1 MKVQDIYFF
10 LNDKFPLSS
19 AMEYDNPGLLV
30 GDKNAT
36 VTKVLVCLDCTLET
50 VEQAV
55 ELGAE
60 LIVTHH
66 PVIFSPIKNVLKGS
80 VVYELIR
87 NNISVISMHTN
98 LDVLEGGVNTCLCER
113 LELLE
118 VQNYLSSDGFALRK
132 AKVKPISADDFAE
145 FIKEKLGGCV
155 KYVDGGKMIE
165 TLLVCGGSGG
175 EFVYDAIENG
185 FDAVVTADIKHH
197 MFLDAQNG
205 AVSLF
210 ECGHFNTEDVVTE
223 PLKNLLQAKFPDIS
237 FVSTHK
243 SNIKYK

>member
-1 MKVQDIYFF
+1 MKVQDIYSF
-10 LNDKFPLSS
+10 LNDRFPIST

-36 VTKVLVCLDCTLET
+36 VTKALVCLDCTLET
-50 VEQAV
+50 VEKAV
-55 ELGAE
+55 KLGAE

-66 PVIFSPIKNVLKGS
+66 PVIFAPIKNVLKGS
-80 VVYELIR
+80 LVFELIR

-113 LELLE
+113 LELLDVE
-118 VQNYLSSDGFALRK
+118 DYISSEGFALRK
-132 AKVKPISADDFAE
+132 AKVKPVSADDFAQ
-145 FIKEKLGGCV
+145 FIKDKLGGCV

-165 TLLVCGGSGG
+165 SLLVCGGSGG

-237 FVSTHK
+237 FVSDHT
-243 SNIKYK
+243 SNIQYR